1 MIILSISIEL
11 KSGLVKRQFLM
22 QVIQEFLQLPLYE
35 FTRQLSNIVSASF
48 ADRSMTFTKL
58 MQRKT

>member
-11 KSGLVKRQFLM
+11 KPGLVKRQFLM
-22 QVIQEFLQLPLYE
+22 QVIQEFLELPLYE

>member
-11 KSGLVKRQFLM
+11 KPGLVKRQFLM
-22 QVIQEFLQLPLYE
+22 QVIQEFLELPLYE

-58 MQRKT
+58 MQRNT

>member
-11 KSGLVKRQFLM
+11 KPGLVKRQFLM
-22 QVIQEFLQLPLYE
+22 QVIQEFLELPLYE
-35 FTRQLSNIVSASF
+35 FTRHLSNIVSASF